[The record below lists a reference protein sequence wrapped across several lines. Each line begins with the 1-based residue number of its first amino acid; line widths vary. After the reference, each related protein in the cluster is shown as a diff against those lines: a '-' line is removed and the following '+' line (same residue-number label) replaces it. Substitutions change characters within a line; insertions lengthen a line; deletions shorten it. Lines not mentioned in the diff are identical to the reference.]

1 VTRVLACLGMVSVL
15 LLTSLVTN
23 VYAAENFPTSDL
35 GVPSSVAGASGGEF
49 NGVEITLSGFP
60 GQTGES
66 VTDVNLT
73 PSPCSTE
80 SDITCTGVSDIAIPG
95 VGVGQLIVT
104 FHNHKATATQP
115 SYFQGVI
122 LLFISAGLILI
133 PTVFTSAG
141 KTLFGTGGVQVG
153 IECDPTT
160 PCGQYTITPITSDTT
175 S

>member
-1 VTRVLACLGMVSVL
+1 MVSVL

-104 FHNHKATATQP
+104 FHNHKATATRP

-122 LLFISAGLILI
+122 LLFISAALIFI
-133 PTVFTSAG
+133 PSVITSTG
-141 KTLFGTGGVQVG
+141 GTLFTNGTQVDITG
-153 IECDPTT
+153 FSDFGTA
-160 PCGQYTITPITSDTT
+160 QYTIKPYNQTL
-175 S
+175 